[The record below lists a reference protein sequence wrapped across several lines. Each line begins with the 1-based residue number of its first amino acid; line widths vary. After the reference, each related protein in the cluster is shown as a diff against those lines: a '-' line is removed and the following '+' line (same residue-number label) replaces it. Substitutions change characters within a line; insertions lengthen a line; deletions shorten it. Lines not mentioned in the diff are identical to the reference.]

1 MCEDKYLEWISRYI
15 DGDLNED
22 ETKEL
27 EAHFK
32 TCSDCYHLYGEMLKT
47 ANALSALPKEDVDD
61 AWIHQTVNKMKQ
73 DKKERFKRLKNFS
86 FKNINY
92 KRVVA
97 YAASVIVIVGM
108 TVVIKDIADGN
119 FGFSGMSR
127 DNNMNYG
134 ESYYPTSQDHGDTI
148 TDKGQDEMSYGD
160 GEISPYEASGMSGGT
175 DKEGSTGDAKGG
187 IANFDPE
194 KIIYSGNIT
203 MYTDNYEETSDQI
216 LAYTNGIG
224 GFVQYASYQANE
236 DSYYDYTAYGYL
248 QIRVPVDQFD
258 AALAS
263 IENFGEV
270 SSSSLSSVNVSQEY
284 HNYQS
289 ELESYKIQEE
299 RLLSYLSE
307 ADDIS
312 DLLTIESEL
321 SRVRTQID
329 YLTTILQSY
338 DNQIDYSTIY
348 ITMYEQEVSTIS
360 VSSPFGTIWQDIKK
374 GFIASIN
381 FLLRAISFIIVWIVK
396 LIPFGLIAALI
407 IYIIKKVRKTPK
419 AIVRQE
425 EKKDE

>member
-1 MCEDKYLEWISRYI
+1 MCEDKYLELISRYI
-15 DGDLNED
+15 DGDLSED

-32 TCSDCYHLYGEMLKT
+32 TCSDCYNLYGEMLKT
-47 ANALSALPKEDVDD
+47 ANGLSALPKEDVDD
-61 AWIHQTVNKMKQ
+61 VWIHQTVSKMKK

-92 KRVVA
+92 KRVIG
-97 YAASVIVIVGM
+97 YAASVIVIVGI
-108 TVVIKDIADGN
+108 TVVVKDIADGN
-119 FGFSGMSR
+119 FGLYGTSR
-127 DNNMNYG
+127 GDDYEYT
-134 ESYYPTSQDHGDTI
+134 ESYAPSDN
-148 TDKGQDEMSYGD
+148 
-160 GEISPYEASGMSGGT
+160 GT
-175 DKEGSTGDAKGG
+175 DGMLYEDKQGEVTTNDAVGENEDTSPSGG
-187 IANFDPE
+187 IANFDPN
-194 KIIYSGNIT
+194 KIIYSGNVT
-203 MYTDNYEETSDQI
+203 MYTDDYKETSDQI
-216 LAYTNGIG
+216 IAYTNGVG
-224 GFVQYASYQANE
+224 GFVQYASYQANN

-270 SSSSLSSVNVSQEY
+270 TSSSLSSVNVSQEY

-307 ADDIS
+307 ADNIS
-312 DLLTIESEL
+312 DMLTIESEL

-360 VSSPFGTIWQDIKK
+360 VSSPFSTIWQDIKR
-374 GFIASIN
+374 GFISSIN
-381 FLLRAISFIIVWIVK
+381 FLFQAISFIIVWIVK
-396 LIPFGLIAALI
+396 LIPFGLIAAIIILI
-407 IYIIKKVRKTPK
+407 VKKVRKTPK
-419 AIVRQE
+419 AIAQPE
-425 EKKDE
+425 ERKDE

>member
-1 MCEDKYLEWISRYI
+1 MCEDKYLELISRYI

-47 ANALSALPKEDVDD
+47 ANTLSALPKEDVDE
-61 AWIHQTVNKMKQ
+61 AWIHQTVSKMKK

-92 KRVVA
+92 KRVVG

-119 FGFSGMSR
+119 FGFYGNSR
-127 DNNMNYG
+127 NSDNGYT
-134 ESYYPTSQDHGDTI
+134 ESYAPSDSNDGMLYEDKQGEVTSNDAV
-148 TDKGQDEMSYGD
+148 
-160 GEISPYEASGMSGGT
+160 GENEDNVTS
-175 DKEGSTGDAKGG
+175 GG
-187 IANFDPE
+187 IANFDPD

-203 MYTDNYEETSDQI
+203 MYTDDYKETSDQI
-216 LAYTNGIG
+216 IAYTNGIG

-236 DSYYDYTAYGYL
+236 DNYYDYTAYGYL

-270 SSSSLSSVNVSQEY
+270 TSSSLSSVNVSQEY
-284 HNYQS
+284 HNYKS

-307 ADDIS
+307 ADNIS
-312 DLLTIESEL
+312 DMLTIESEL

-360 VSSPFGTIWQDIKK
+360 VSSPFGTIWQDIKR
-374 GFIASIN
+374 GFISSIN
-381 FLLRAISFIIVWIVK
+381 FLLQAISFIIVWIVK
-396 LIPFGLIAALI
+396 LIPFGLIATIIILI
-407 IYIIKKVRKTPK
+407 IKRVRKTPK
-419 AIVRQE
+419 VVAQPE
-425 EKKDE
+425 EREDE